1 LSTCEEVVVIK
12 VSDYIAKFFAERGS
26 RHVFMIT
33 GGGAM
38 HLNDSFGQSK
48 DLEFFCFQHEQA
60 SAFAAEGYYRASGRL
75 PIVNVT
81 SGPGGTNTLSGV
93 IGQWLDSIPAVYISG
108 QVKQE
113 TTISSC
119 PELGLRQ
126 LGDQEINIVDIVKP
140 VTKYA
145 VMVRD
150 AREIHYH
157 LSKAFYLAT
166 HGRPG
171 PVWLDIPL
179 DIQSAKVDESA
190 LRTYD
195 PKEDEL
201 KIESSLVQS
210 QIAEVI
216 RRIKEAKRP
225 VILAGHGIRLAG
237 AANEFRRLT
246 EQLRIPVL
254 TAICGHDLINSDNP
268 LFFGRPGICGDR
280 LGNIVIQ
287 NSDLMIAIGAR
298 LGIRQISYNYASFAR
313 GAFRVMVDIDKAEL
327 SKPTLTIDL
336 PIHSDAKYFVNGMIS
351 QLNGESLQPKSVWI
365 RWCEERKRLLPGV
378 ISENKNR
385 EGYVNSYEFADLLF
399 KQLVPGTT
407 VVTGNGTAYTGTFQI
422 MQIKDG
428 VRVFTNQGCA
438 SMGYCLPAAIG
449 ASMAG
454 GQRPVVLITG
464 DGSIQMNIQELQ
476 TVVAYRLSIKIFVLV
491 NDGYLAIRTTQNAYF
506 DGRHYGSSPEGR
518 LFLPDIRKIAEA
530 YGIPTK
536 RIKGGDSLGDR
547 INDVLSTDGPCL
559 CEIWMDPQQTLYP
572 KLSSTV
578 GSDGKMISSS
588 LENMFPFLEI
598 DVSQKDSIE
607 DLGWGH

>member
-1 LSTCEEVVVIK
+1 MIK

-38 HLNDSFGQSK
+38 HLNDSFGRLE
-48 DLEFFCFQHEQA
+48 DLEYFCFQHEQA
-60 SAFAAEGYYRASGRL
+60 SAIAAEGYYRASGRL

-81 SGPGGTNTLSGV
+81 SGPGGTNTLTGV
-93 IGQWLDSIPAVYISG
+93 IGQWVDSIPAVYISG

-119 PELGLRQ
+119 PDVGLRQ

-157 LSKAFYLAT
+157 LSKALYLAT

-179 DIQSAKVDESA
+179 DIQSSLIDEGELVA
-190 LRTYD
+190 YD

-201 KIESSLVQS
+201 KIDSSAVQS

-216 RRIKEAKRP
+216 RRIREAKRP
-225 VILAGHGIRLAG
+225 VILAGNGIRLAG
-237 AANEFRRLT
+237 GVDDFRILTRRLN
-246 EQLRIPVL
+246 IPVL
-254 TAICGHDLINSDNP
+254 TAICGHDLINSDSP

-298 LGIRQISYNYASFAR
+298 LGIRQISYNYNSFAR
-313 GAFRVMVDIDKAEL
+313 GAFRIMVDVDKAEL
-327 SKPTLTIDL
+327 AKPTLTIDL

-351 QLNGESLQPKSVWI
+351 QLAGETLQPKSAWT
-365 RWCEERKRLLPGV
+365 RWCEERRRLLPSV
-378 ISENKNR
+378 ISENESK
-385 EGYVNSYEFADLLF
+385 EGYVNSYEFADVLF

-407 VVTGNGTAYTGTFQI
+407 VVTGNGTAYTGTFQV
-422 MQIKDG
+422 MQIKEG

-438 SMGYCLPAAIG
+438 SMGYDLPAAIG
-449 ASMAG
+449 ASIAMG
-454 GQRPVVLITG
+454 KKPVVLITG
-464 DGSIQMNIQELQ
+464 DGSIQMNIQEFQ
-476 TVVAYRLSIKIFVLV
+476 TVVAYGLPIKIFILV
-491 NDGYLAIRTTQNAYF
+491 NDGYLAIRTTQNTYF

-518 LFLPDIRKIAEA
+518 LFLPDIRKVAEA
-530 YGIPTK
+530 YGIPTYSM
-536 RIKGGDSLGDR
+536 KGGDSIVDR
-547 INDVLSTDGPCL
+547 IRDVLSADGPCL
-559 CEIWMDPQQTLYP
+559 CEILMDPQQTLYP
-572 KLSSTV
+572 KLSSTI
-578 GSDGKMISSS
+578 GSDGKLISSS
-588 LENMFPFLEI
+588 LENMYPFLEK
-598 DVSQKDSIE
+598 DESQKNSIT
-607 DLGWGH
+607 DLGWAH